1 MTEEKLRLD
10 QIRQD
15 YQKGAL
21 QEEETGNDPVVFFE
35 KWFQEARSA
44 QAEEVNAMVLSTVD
58 DNQQPHSRVVLL
70 KGLEN
75 GTFHFFTN
83 YESAK
88 GQQMSRHA
96 QVAALFFWKELERQV
111 RVEGRVEK
119 LPAEVSTAYFNSR
132 PLGSRISAMAS
143 PQSQVIADRKVL
155 EEKVKLLEAKNESEI
170 ERPENWGGYLI
181 IPDYLEFWQGR
192 HSRLHDRIAFKKNAA
207 GIWEKHR
214 LAP

>member
-1 MTEEKLRLD
+1 
-10 QIRQD
+10 
-15 YQKGAL
+15 
-21 QEEETGNDPVVFFE
+21 
-35 KWFQEARSA
+35 
-44 QAEEVNAMVLSTVD
+44 VNAMVLSTID
-58 DNQQPHSRVVLL
+58 DHQRPHSRVVLL

-83 YESAK
+83 YDSAK
-88 GQQMSRHA
+88 GRQMSCHP

-119 LPAEVSTAYFNSR
+119 LPAEASTAYFNSR

-155 EEKVKLLEAKNESEI
+155 EEKVKMLEAKKESEI
-170 ERPENWGGYLI
+170 VRPENWGGYQI
-181 IPDYLEFWQGR
+181 IPDYMEFWQGR
-192 HSRLHDRIAFKKNAA
+192 HSRLHDRIAFKKNVA

>member
-35 KWFQEARSA
+35 KWFQEALLA
-44 QAEEVNAMVLSTVD
+44 EAEEANAMVLSTID
-58 DNQQPHSRVVLL
+58 SGHRLHSRVVLL
-70 KGLEN
+70 KGLED
-75 GTFHFFTN
+75 GSFHFFTN

-88 GQQMSRHA
+88 ARQMDFHS

-111 RVEGRVEK
+111 RLEGRVEK
-119 LPAEVSTAYFNSR
+119 LPVEVSTAYFNSR
-132 PLGSRISAMAS
+132 PIGSRISAIAS
-143 PQSQVIADRKVL
+143 PQSQVITGREVL
-155 EEKVKLLEAKNESEI
+155 EEKIRVLETKSESEI
-170 ERPENWGGYLI
+170 VRPESWGGYKI
-181 IPDYLEFWQGR
+181 IPDYMEFWQGR
-192 HSRLHDRIAFKKNAA
+192 RSRLHDRIAFKKKGS
-207 GIWEKHR
+207 GIWEKYR

>member
-35 KWFQEARSA
+35 KWFREAA
-44 QAEEVNAMVLSTVD
+44 LAKAEEVNAMVLSSVD
-58 DNQQPHSRVVLL
+58 EAQRPHSRIVLL
-70 KGLEN
+70 KGLEE

-83 YESAK
+83 YDSAK
-88 GQQMSRHA
+88 ACQMNIHS

-111 RVEGRVEK
+111 RVEGHVEK

-132 PLGSRISAMAS
+132 PIGSRISAIAS
-143 PQSQVIADRKVL
+143 PQSRVIADRKIL
-155 EEKVKLLEAKNESEI
+155 EEKVKALEAKNESEI
-170 ERPENWGGYLI
+170 VRPENWGGYKI
-181 IPDYLEFWQGR
+181 VPDYMEFWQGR